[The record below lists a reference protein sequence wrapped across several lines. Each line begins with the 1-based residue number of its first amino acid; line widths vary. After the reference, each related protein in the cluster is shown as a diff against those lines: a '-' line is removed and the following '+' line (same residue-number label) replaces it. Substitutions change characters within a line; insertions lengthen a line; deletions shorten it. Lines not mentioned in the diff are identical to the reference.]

1 MDLTN
6 FSVNNLNKSQKEAVV
21 HYQTP
26 LLILAGAGTGKTLTI
41 TMRIAYLIKA
51 GITNPDNILAVTFT
65 NKAANE
71 MKNRISAFVGEDANR
86 MWVGTFHG
94 ISAKILRIYA
104 SAVGLSP
111 NFTIIDEDD
120 RKKIIQNT
128 MNDLNIDE
136 KRFPIKQITWILQ
149 QLRQN
154 CVDPNDSVKLANY
167 DRRDL
172 DVGEL
177 YRNYTNRLMSMNLV
191 DFDSL
196 IYLCIVLFRKN
207 PVILSDMQR
216 RFQYITVDEYQDTN
230 FAQHLW
236 LQILASAG
244 ANVCCVGDDDQS
256 IYSWRGAY
264 VDYILNFE
272 KDFLGAKI
280 IRLEDN
286 YRSNQSVLNA
296 AMSVISHNKQ
306 RYSKSLHSGI
316 KSAFEPTLYIVGND
330 KEEGALL
337 SKHVQVLK
345 NNGVNYRNIAV
356 LVRATHQMLNIE
368 DYFIK
373 NKIAYNIIGGI
384 KFYERKEIKDLIAY
398 LQFANTLDNEI
409 ALSRIINVPKRGIGD
424 KSYEDIVVYTKKN
437 GWMLFDGLE
446 NIASFGGVVS
456 PKISES
462 LRKFNEFI
470 KNIHNH
476 ICDQKSTIQDIIEKI
491 YFESGY
497 SDMLQAEKQ
506 KDPSIDDKID
516 NIREFISFAKDFD
529 TLDQF
534 LEHISLSSAVDD
546 TNEEDAVSIMTMHS
560 AKGLEFDYVFLPGW
574 DDCIFP
580 SRRSISESGE
590 SGLEEERRLAYV
602 ALTRAKNNF
611 FVYSCKQRLLF
622 GRLEYCM
629 PSVFI
634 SEMRDQIKVEDN
646 STYRNSIN
654 SNTTRSNSISSN
666 TINRNIASGY
676 GKLRSSTRDREASI
690 KINSGYK
697 KSWQDEG
704 IQLKQTNKYV
714 RIEEEENESF
724 AIGDKVGHAK
734 FGTGTIKGMYGK
746 FCEVKLED
754 GKTRVIPATELE
766 KIK

>member
-1 MDLTN
+1 M
-6 FSVNNLNKSQKEAVV
+6 

-316 KSAFEPTLYIVGND
+316 KSAFEPTLYVVSND

-337 SKHVQVLK
+337 SKHINVLK

-424 KSYEDIVVYTKKN
+424 KSYEDIVAYTKKN
-437 GWMLFDGLE
+437 GWTLFDGLE
-446 NIASFGGVVS
+446 NIANFGGVVS

-654 SNTTRSNSISSN
+654 SNTTHSNSIRSN
-666 TINRNIASGY
+666 TINRNISSGY

-704 IQLKQTNKYV
+704 VQFKQTNKYV

-734 FGTGTIKGMYGK
+734 FGTGTIKGIYGK

-754 GKTRVIPATELE
+754 GKTSVIPATELE

>member
-1 MDLTN
+1 M
-6 FSVNNLNKSQKEAVV
+6 

-337 SKHVQVLK
+337 SKHINVLK

-424 KSYEDIVVYTKKN
+424 KSYEDIVAYTKKN
-437 GWMLFDGLE
+437 GWTLFDGLE

-497 SDMLQAEKQ
+497 SDMLQTEKQ

-546 TNEEDAVSIMTMHS
+546 TKEDDAVSIMTMHS

-634 SEMRDQIKVEDN
+634 SEMRDQIKIEDN

-654 SNTTRSNSISSN
+654 SNTIRSN
-666 TINRNIASGY
+666 TVNRNISSGY
-676 GKLRSSTRDREASI
+676 GKLRSSTRECKNQFWLQ
-690 KINSGYK
+690 KI
-697 KSWQDEG
+697 
-704 IQLKQTNKYV
+704 LA
-714 RIEEEENESF
+714 R
-724 AIGDKVGHAK
+724 
-734 FGTGTIKGMYGK
+734 
-746 FCEVKLED
+746 
-754 GKTRVIPATELE
+754 
-766 KIK
+766 

>member
-6 FSVNNLNKSQKEAVV
+6 FSVNNLNKAQKEAVV
-21 HYQTP
+21 HDQTP

-71 MKNRISAFVGEDANR
+71 MKNRITAFVGEDANR

-120 RKKIIQNT
+120 KKKIIQNA

-306 RYSKSLHSGI
+306 RYSKELRSGI

-337 SKHVQVLK
+337 SKHINVLK

-409 ALSRIINVPKRGIGD
+409 ASLHTQKRMAGCCLMALKMWQVSAALSHQ
-424 KSYEDIVVYTKKN
+424 KSVKVCANLTSSSRTFTTTFATKK
-437 GWMLFDGLE
+437 
-446 NIASFGGVVS
+446 APS
-456 PKISES
+456 KTS
-462 LRKFNEFI
+462 LRRFI
-470 KNIHNH
+470 LKAVTPTCCKPRSKKTQPLTIGLTTSASSFPLRRTLTHWINFW
-476 ICDQKSTIQDIIEKI
+476 ST
-491 YFESGY
+491 
-497 SDMLQAEKQ
+497 
-506 KDPSIDDKID
+506 
-516 NIREFISFAKDFD
+516 
-529 TLDQF
+529 
-534 LEHISLSSAVDD
+534 SLC
-546 TNEEDAVSIMTMHS
+546 
-560 AKGLEFDYVFLPGW
+560 L
-574 DDCIFP
+574 
-580 SRRSISESGE
+580 
-590 SGLEEERRLAYV
+590 RRLTTQKKM
-602 ALTRAKNNF
+602 TR
-611 FVYSCKQRLLF
+611 
-622 GRLEYCM
+622 
-629 PSVFI
+629 
-634 SEMRDQIKVEDN
+634 
-646 STYRNSIN
+646 
-654 SNTTRSNSISSN
+654 
-666 TINRNIASGY
+666 
-676 GKLRSSTRDREASI
+676 
-690 KINSGYK
+690 
-697 KSWQDEG
+697 
-704 IQLKQTNKYV
+704 
-714 RIEEEENESF
+714 
-724 AIGDKVGHAK
+724 
-734 FGTGTIKGMYGK
+734 
-746 FCEVKLED
+746 
-754 GKTRVIPATELE
+754 
-766 KIK
+766 

>member
-1 MDLTN
+1 M
-6 FSVNNLNKSQKEAVV
+6 V

-306 RYSKSLHSGI
+306 RYSKELRSGI

-337 SKHVQVLK
+337 SKHINVLK

-373 NKIAYNIIGGI
+373 NKIA
-384 KFYERKEIKDLIAY
+384 LT
-398 LQFANTLDNEI
+398 Q
-409 ALSRIINVPKRGIGD
+409 
-424 KSYEDIVVYTKKN
+424 
-437 GWMLFDGLE
+437 
-446 NIASFGGVVS
+446 
-456 PKISES
+456 
-462 LRKFNEFI
+462 
-470 KNIHNH
+470 
-476 ICDQKSTIQDIIEKI
+476 
-491 YFESGY
+491 
-497 SDMLQAEKQ
+497 
-506 KDPSIDDKID
+506 
-516 NIREFISFAKDFD
+516 
-529 TLDQF
+529 
-534 LEHISLSSAVDD
+534 
-546 TNEEDAVSIMTMHS
+546 MT
-560 AKGLEFDYVFLPGW
+560 A
-574 DDCIFP
+574 
-580 SRRSISESGE
+580 
-590 SGLEEERRLAYV
+590 
-602 ALTRAKNNF
+602 
-611 FVYSCKQRLLF
+611 
-622 GRLEYCM
+622 
-629 PSVFI
+629 
-634 SEMRDQIKVEDN
+634 
-646 STYRNSIN
+646 
-654 SNTTRSNSISSN
+654 
-666 TINRNIASGY
+666 
-676 GKLRSSTRDREASI
+676 
-690 KINSGYK
+690 
-697 KSWQDEG
+697 
-704 IQLKQTNKYV
+704 
-714 RIEEEENESF
+714 
-724 AIGDKVGHAK
+724 
-734 FGTGTIKGMYGK
+734 
-746 FCEVKLED
+746 
-754 GKTRVIPATELE
+754 
-766 KIK
+766 